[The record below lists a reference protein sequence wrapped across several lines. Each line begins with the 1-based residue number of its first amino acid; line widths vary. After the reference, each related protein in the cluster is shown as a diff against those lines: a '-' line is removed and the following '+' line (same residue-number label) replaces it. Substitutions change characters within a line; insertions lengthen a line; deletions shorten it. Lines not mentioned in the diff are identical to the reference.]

1 MDNDPYNNILN
12 EIKSLR
18 NEMKELNKK
27 LDNHI
32 TFIENVYKGLRN
44 PIDRVKD
51 WFSGWHTSANV
62 V

>member
-12 EIKSLR
+12 EIRSLR

-32 TFIENVYKGLRN
+32 TFIENVYRGLRN

-51 WFSGWHTSANV
+51 WFSG
-62 V
+62 